1 MSPMGLENPWWK
13 QVSKFYSDSL
23 KAKVKNF
30 PVVQQRLFEWYE
42 IESQF
47 REIGSSE
54 ILERGRYLAS
64 VLDVAPSKITDYFV
78 SNWQRKYNIL
88 LTESPVYAK
97 RIREKKDFEESG
109 IIFFRLFPW
118 E

>member
-1 MSPMGLENPWWK
+1 MAVIAKSLLRIDATQVEARFGL
-13 QVSKFYSDSL
+13 VL
-23 KAKVKNF
+23 AKVKNF
-30 PVVQQRLFEWYE
+30 PVVQQRLYEWYE

-97 RIREKKDFEESG
+97 RIREKKDFEERG
-109 IIFFRLFPW
+109 TL
-118 E
+118 